1 MERGELEWSSAVFEV
16 IRTISSQFIFLY
28 EKPLNAQ
35 KHKSSKKQLTKQKQA
50 NKKQQRQR
58 FSRTKM
64 SKKGKIVCFA
74 FAKKL
79 KLLIT

>member
-35 KHKSSKKQLTKQKQA
+35 KHKSSKKQRTKN
-50 NKKQQRQR
+50 NKGSV